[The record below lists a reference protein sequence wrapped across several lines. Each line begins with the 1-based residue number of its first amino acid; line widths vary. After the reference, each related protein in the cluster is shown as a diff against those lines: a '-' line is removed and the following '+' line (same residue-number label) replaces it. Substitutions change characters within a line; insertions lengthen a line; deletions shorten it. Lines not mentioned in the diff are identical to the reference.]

1 MVGIAMLASGVPVL
15 MWARRR
21 AAADVS

>member
-21 AAADVS
+21 AAADR